1 MVTIIDSKT
10 GETRKKTISDVSI
23 DSEEKIVKLDKMTDG
38 DIIELK
44 LINVKSGDTIIKGIT
59 ASDKFIY

>member
-1 MVTIIDSKT
+1 MSNTVKVDN
-10 GETRKKTISDVSI
+10 VS
-23 DSEEKIVKLDKMTDG
+23 DG

-44 LINVKSGDTIIKGIT
+44 LINVKSGDTIIKDLT